1 MIFQYDEQHTN
12 VSVEMKFYIS
22 WSGIAWGTPL
32 SKSFK
37 GCEIFFLKREKE
49 RAESANLVKNSTEK
63 YPRNIKTQ
71 IGCVRS

>member
-1 MIFQYDEQHTN
+1 MVTALREFIGFDTFLLGVIFQYDEQHTN

-49 RAESANLVKNSTEK
+49 RESRKCKL
-63 YPRNIKTQ
+63 
-71 IGCVRS
+71 G